1 MLIKLGND
9 CEIKKQIEE
18 VEKLVSECGAKTID
32 ELLDLAILSTA
43 NYDGDLVD
51 FNYKDIE
58 GTIYEF
64 CGKLVIGDSFGL
76 WDTDN
81 CVFKGNF
88 MRLELEHRLNK
99 LHERLKETDS
109 ESAYILEDIMKEL

>member
-1 MLIKLGND
+1 MLVKLGND
-9 CEIKKQIEE
+9 CELKKQIEE
-18 VEKLVSECGAKTID
+18 VEKLVAECGAKTID
-32 ELLDLAILSTA
+32 ELLDLAILSTM
-43 NYDGDLVD
+43 NYEYDLVD

-58 GTIYEF
+58 GTIYAV
-64 CGKLVIGDSFGL
+64 CGKLVVSDSFGL

-88 MRLELEHRLNK
+88 MRVDVENRLKK

>member
-1 MLIKLGND
+1 MLKLD
-9 CEIKKQIEE
+9 KKYENQIEE
-18 VEKLVSECGAKTID
+18 VEKLVAECGAKTID
-32 ELLDLAILSTA
+32 ELLDLGILSTM

-58 GTIYEF
+58 GTIYEVS
-64 CGKLVIGDSFGL
+64 GKLVVGDSFGL

-81 CVFKGNF
+81 CF
-88 MRLELEHRLNK
+88 MRVDIEQRLKK